1 VTPPALAVY
10 AVALAC
16 AAVVVW
22 RRPVVALYLFV
33 VGLALHNAVM
43 DALYG
48 AGIQG
53 HALTAIQ
60 AWKDVLLL
68 VALASVAFHA
78 LRKRRLPFRPLLV
91 DWLALA
97 FAAIVVLYALIPQD
111 VLGGSATHKAIAYAL
126 RHDLAGV
133 GAYFLGRSVA
143 TPLTRARWLV
153 LGAAAAVAAWGL
165 IDAYAI
171 DLDWWR
177 HNGTAAYFTK
187 QLGYPYGPGLSHLP
201 ENFVFNNGNEQE
213 LTRRLVSTFLSPLAA
228 AYLCLIGLLLAP
240 RRRIALVLVVPAAA
254 GLLWTHTR
262 AAVLALALGLVV
274 LAAVCRRVWPL
285 AAAAATVVVG
295 FAVIAAFP
303 HIGPRAHFTPRE
315 LAYQRA
321 NAQQEGKP
329 AFEPSAESHL
339 TTLRDGIETVLR
351 HPQGYG
357 LGNAGEVAFRE
368 RVPLRAGES
377 NYTEL
382 GVETGLLGALL
393 FVAWNLAL
401 LVELVRRRE
410 GAFAAMFAAV
420 LFVAIQTDAYG
431 IPWLAY
437 CVWWLAAASI
447 RASTSG
453 TFTSRSATSS
463 ARSTSTPASS
473 ASR

>member
-1 VTPPALAVY
+1 VTSAALVVY

-33 VGLALHNAVM
+33 VGLALHNAVAN
-43 DALYG
+43 ALYG
-48 AGIQG
+48 AGIRG
-53 HALTAIQ
+53 HTLTAIQ

-68 VALASVAFHA
+68 VAFASVGLEAV
-78 LRKRRLPFRPLLV
+78 RKRRLPFRPRVV
-91 DWLALA
+91 DALALA

-111 VLGGSATHKAIAYAL
+111 VLGGHATHDATAYAL

-133 GAYFLGRSVA
+133 GAYFLGRAAAPRLGNV
-143 TPLTRARWLV
+143 RWLV
-153 LGAAAAVAAWGL
+153 LGLAAAVATWGL
-165 IDAYAI
+165 VDAYAI
-171 DLDWWR
+171 HLDWWR
-177 HNGTAAYFTK
+177 HNGTAGFFTK

-201 ENFVFNNGNEQE
+201 ENFVYNNGNEQE
-213 LTRRLVSTFLSPLAA
+213 LTRRLISTFLSPLGA
-228 AYLCLIGLLLAP
+228 AYLCVVGLLLAP
-240 RRRIALVLVVPAAA
+240 RRPAALLLVVPAAA
-254 GLLWTHTR
+254 GLFWTHTR
-262 AAVLALALGLVV
+262 AAVLALGVGLIV
-274 LAAVCRRVWPL
+274 LAAVCRRVWPV
-285 AAAAATVVVG
+285 AAAVAALVVG
-295 FAVIAAFP
+295 FAVIYTYP
-303 HIGPRAHFTPRE
+303 DIGPRARFTPRE

-321 NAQQEGKP
+321 NAQRAGQTSL
-329 AFEPSAESHL
+329 EPSTESHL
-339 TTLRDGIETVLR
+339 SALRDGISTVVH

-368 RVPLRAGES
+368 HVPLRAGES

-393 FVAWNLAL
+393 FIAWNLAL
-401 LVELVRRRE
+401 LVELVRRRA
-410 GAFAAMFAAV
+410 GAVAATFAAV

-447 RASTSG
+447 PGSTSG
-453 TFTSRSATSS
+453 TSISRSATSS
-463 ARSTSTPASS
+463 ARSTSTAASS